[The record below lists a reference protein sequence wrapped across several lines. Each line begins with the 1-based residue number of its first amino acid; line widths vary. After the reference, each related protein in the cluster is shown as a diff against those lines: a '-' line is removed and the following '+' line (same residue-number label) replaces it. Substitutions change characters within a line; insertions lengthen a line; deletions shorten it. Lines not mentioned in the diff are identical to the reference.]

1 MSINDT
7 RSYAGEKKKIS
18 HIFGCG
24 INRQYIS
31 MTRACATK
39 TNKVGLGSTE
49 SGPNGF

>member
-1 MSINDT
+1 
-7 RSYAGEKKKIS
+7 
-18 HIFGCG
+18 
-24 INRQYIS
+24 